1 MASPILT
8 VVVTTLWYNEVEHE
22 ERSLMSEQE
31 TLEKAA
37 RLSKLTHLLFRNPRG
52 LTAHQIAKALGT
64 TDRQAYRDL
73 DALELMGVP
82 LTEMTPGRYAVIPGH
97 FLPPVHFN
105 LEEAVALFLGARLLA
120 RYSDDH
126 NPMVIQA
133 LAKLAS
139 SLPEAVAQH
148 VQATVAGLAD
158 KPQNRDYVAVFAT
171 VTQGWSERRK
181 VRIWHQAAGSEH
193 VHQYLLSPY
202 FVEPSAV
209 GYATHVIGYEESYFH
224 QVQTFKLERVQAA
237 QLTSEVFEVPVD
249 FDPTALLDSAWG
261 IMFGEELV
269 EVRLRFSPQVA
280 RRVAESIWHPSQRLA
295 QCADGGCLLTVQVA
309 HPLEMKPWI
318 RGWGPDCEV
327 LAPPD
332 LRAEV
337 AAEMRQAADNYGA
350 TPGGNK

>member
-1 MASPILT
+1 
-8 VVVTTLWYNEVEHE
+8 
-22 ERSLMSEQE
+22 
-31 TLEKAA
+31 
-37 RLSKLTHLLFRNPRG
+37 
-52 LTAHQIAKALGT
+52 
-64 TDRQAYRDL
+64 
-73 DALELMGVP
+73 
-82 LTEMTPGRYAVIPGH
+82 
-97 FLPPVHFN
+97 
-105 LEEAVALFLGARLLA
+105 
-120 RYSDDH
+120 
-126 NPMVIQA
+126 
-133 LAKLAS
+133 
-139 SLPEAVAQH
+139 
-148 VQATVAGLAD
+148 
-158 KPQNRDYVAVFAT
+158 
-171 VTQGWSERRK
+171 
-181 VRIWHQAAGSEH
+181 
-193 VHQYLLSPY
+193 
-202 FVEPSAV
+202 VEPSAV